1 MISSPI
7 RVRFVAILLL
17 FAGLLFS
24 SQPVHAQSGV
34 SGQESQRAITTAV
47 PFLLICPDSRSGGMA
62 EAGVAVAEGANALYW
77 NPSRLTFSE
86 KRYGAAINYTPWLK
100 YIIPDINHAYLPA
113 YYNFGEKGGVV
124 GGSLTFFSLGNIQF
138 TDENGIE
145 TGNYNAS
152 EMALSGSYS
161 IRITE
166 TFSTG
171 ISLRYINS
179 NLAGNTNLGGGISTQ
194 PANSFA
200 GDIHGAWQKDFDF
213 QANKSAPEIPMRF
226 AWGFNVSN
234 IGAKMRYTDVG
245 RRDFLPMNLKLGY
258 ALTAELDSY
267 NKLTFTN
274 DFNKLLVPSYIPG
287 PTDPEKNIISGA
299 VSSFGDARGGFGEEL
314 SEINVSLAL
323 EYVYNDLLAVRGG
336 YFYEDPGKGNRKFIT
351 LGAGLKFKVA
361 TLDFAYL
368 APLQQNHPLQNTLRF
383 SLSFDFE

>member
-1 MISSPI
+1 MFFKKLS
-7 RVRFVAILLL
+7 VRTLATALVGVALLCL
-17 FAGLLFS
+17 TVPAFAQTGT
-24 SQPVHAQSGV
+24 

-47 PFLLICPDSRSGGMA
+47 PFLLIAPDSRSGGLA

-77 NPSRLTFSE
+77 NPARLTFSE

-100 YIIPDINHAYLPA
+100 YIIPDINHAYLPV

-124 GGSLTFFSLGNIQF
+124 GGALTFFSLGNIQF

-152 EMALSGSYS
+152 EMALSGSYA

-166 TFSTG
+166 SFSTG

-179 NLAGNTNLGGGISTQ
+179 NLAGNTSLAGGISTA

-200 GDIHGAWQKDFDF
+200 GDIFGAWQKEFDF
-213 QANKSAPEIPMRF
+213 QANKSAPEIPLTF

-267 NKLTFTN
+267 NKIMFTN
-274 DFNKLLVPSYIPG
+274 DFNKLLVPSYIPL
-287 PTDPEKNIISGA
+287 PNDPEKNIISGA

-314 SEINVSLAL
+314 SEVNVSLGL

-336 YFYEDPGKGNRKFIT
+336 FFYEDPGKGNRKFIT

-368 APLQQNHPLQNTLRF
+368 APLLQNHPLQNTLRF

>member
-1 MISSPI
+1 MFFKNLSA
-7 RVRFVAILLL
+7 RTLATALVGLAILCFTVPA
-17 FAGLLFS
+17 FAQTGT
-24 SQPVHAQSGV
+24 

-47 PFLLICPDSRSGGMA
+47 PFLLIAPDSRSGGLA

-77 NPSRLTFSE
+77 NPARLTFSE

-100 YIIPDINHAYLPA
+100 YIIPDINHAYLPV

-152 EMALSGSYS
+152 EMALSGSYA
-161 IRITE
+161 IRVTE
-166 TFSTG
+166 SFSTG

-179 NLAGNTNLGGGISTQ
+179 NLAGNTNLAGGISTA
-194 PANSFA
+194 PANSFS
-200 GDIHGAWQKDFDF
+200 GDIYGAWQKEFDF
-213 QANKSAPEIPMRF
+213 QANKSAPEIPLTF

-267 NKLTFTN
+267 NKIMFTN
-274 DFNKLLVPSYIPG
+274 DFNKLLVPSYIPLA
-287 PTDPEKNIISGA
+287 TDPEKNIISGA

-314 SEINVSLAL
+314 TEVNVSLGL

-336 YFYEDPGKGNRKFIT
+336 FFYEDPGKGNRKFIT

-368 APLQQNHPLQNTLRF
+368 APLLQNHPLQNTLRF